1 MRKILLMVAVAV
13 LAAFVMFAQDKG
25 GKGAPGGG
33 KAPKAPPKNLKV
45 FTQENWT
52 AVGRPMMDVFVT
64 SLGLA
69 DKGGCTYCH
78 IGPGQFDDDS
88 KPPKNVARMMIGN
101 VRMRMRFAERV
112 EVAAGARPVWRA
124 AVAFLVNV
132 KAVLAGCEAADV
144 RGDRDPVAP
153 LRECHRS
160 LGGVA
165 AGRRKIGNGR
175 RPPRRDG
182 RARGDDGA
190 NHKHANRLFHG
201 FPWTEV

>member
-13 LAAFVMFAQDKG
+13 LAALVMFAQDKG

-88 KPPKNVARMMIGN
+88 KPPKNVARMMIG
-101 VRMRMRFAERV
+101 M
-112 EVAAGARPVWRA
+112 
-124 AVAFLVNV
+124 VNDINAKFPDGKTHV
-132 KAVLAGCEAADV
+132 TCFT
-144 RGDRDPVAP
+144 
-153 LRECHRS
+153 CHRGS
-160 LGGVA
+160 TTPLTAPA
-165 AGRRKIGNGR
+165 AN
-175 RPPRRDG
+175 
-182 RARGDDGA
+182 
-190 NHKHANRLFHG
+190 
-201 FPWTEV
+201 